1 VNLREELQAIY
12 DQHNRLTPALVVE
25 AARPKDHPLH
35 PLVFDRNKSEAAKAW
50 YLDRAHR
57 LIQRVRVT
65 KAEAE
70 EESGTAGIRRYHA
83 VRGNGPED
91 YVYEP
96 IEKIASDPFLFQS
109 LKRELE
115 RAVSQAQSK
124 QDEFLDYV
132 RRIAGGDQRA
142 AA

>member
-1 VNLREELQAIY
+1 MNLRDELQAIY
-12 DQHNRLTPALVVE
+12 DQNGRLTPALVVE

-35 PLVFDRNKSEAAKAW
+35 PLVFDRSKADAADAW
-50 YLDRAHR
+50 YLHKAHK

-65 KAEAE
+65 KAEAAE
-70 EESGTAGIRRYHA
+70 EDGTAGIRRYHA

-96 IEKIASDPFLFQS
+96 IERIASDPFLFQS

-115 RAVSQAQSK
+115 RAVAQAQNK
-124 QDEFLDYV
+124 QEELIDYAI
-132 RRIAGGDQRA
+132 RIAGEEQRA

>member
-1 VNLREELQAIY
+1 MNLRDELQAIY
-12 DQHNRLTPALVVE
+12 DQHGRLTPALVVE
-25 AARPKDHPLH
+25 AARPKNHPLH
-35 PLVFDRNKSEAAKAW
+35 GMVFDRSKADAADAW
-50 YLDRAHR
+50 YLHQAHK

-70 EESGTAGIRRYHA
+70 VENGTAGIRRYHA

-96 IEKIASDPFLFQS
+96 IDKIVEDPFLFQS

-115 RAVSQAQSK
+115 RAVSQAQHK
-124 QDEFLDYV
+124 QDELLEYV
-132 RRIAGGDQRA
+132 QRIAKEDRRA

>member
-1 VNLREELQAIY
+1 VNLRKELRVIY

-35 PLVFDRNKSEAAKAW
+35 TLVFDRNKAEAADAW

-57 LIQRVRVT
+57 LIQRVRIT

-70 EESGTAGIRRYHA
+70 EEAGTAGIRRYHA

-91 YVYEP
+91 FVYEP
-96 IEKIASDPFLFQS
+96 IEKIATDPFLFQA

-115 RAVSQAQSK
+115 RAVSQAQGK

-132 RRIAGGDQRA
+132 QRIAREDQRA